1 MTAGDMPRE
10 LSELLSEMGQTD
22 PMPPPPERLA
32 RVALRLEKT
41 LAIPRIDVPLRDEI
55 ENAER
60 AVRRGGRVEA
70 ANTSSAPST
79 YARQPASLPPLR
91 TFLQHRGV
99 IALGMYLSG
108 ALTTLA
114 VREQLGKHQE
124 GVSVVSRTPAPSGE
138 RATASAPIEPWV
150 TPASPE
156 PRPSAAAAPTP
167 AAVVVAPSASSHRA
181 VSKLADERQLILV
194 ARAGLARGRPKEAL
208 AALDE
213 HARRFAA
220 GELAEEREGLRVEAL
235 VASGSYEDAKAVAE
249 RFDAKFPD
257 SMLRGSVRHA
267 LQSIP

>member
-41 LAIPRIDVPLRDEI
+41 LAIPKIDVPLRDQI
-55 ENAER
+55 EKAER
-60 AVRRGGRVEA
+60 AVPR
-70 ANTSSAPST
+70 APSA
-79 YARQPASLPPLR
+79 YARPRASQPRLR
-91 TFLQHRGV
+91 TFLRHRGV
-99 IALGMYLSG
+99 ISLGMYLSG

-114 VREQLGKHQE
+114 VQQQLGKHQE
-124 GVSVVSRTPAPSGE
+124 AVSVVSRMPDPSGE
-138 RATASAPIEPWV
+138 RDIASAPSAPTEPWV
-150 TPASPE
+150 TLAPPE
-156 PRPSAAAAPTP
+156 PRPSAAPPPTP
-167 AAVVVAPSASSHRA
+167 GGVVVAPSASSHRA
-181 VSKLADERQLILV
+181 VSKLADERQIILV

-235 VASGSYEDAKAVAE
+235 VASGSYEEAKAVAE